1 MSILYFVYG
10 KVIPVETRSNF
21 NRGHVA
27 EALEDRQLGAH
38 IHIYQFTDCK
48 NNDFKVL
55 SSKKL
60 IAQNTYNYVNML
72 AYGS

>member
-1 MSILYFVYG
+1 MSEHIMFCIWKGYTSRNSKQF
-10 KVIPVETRSNF
+10 
-21 NRGHVA
+21 HAA
-27 EALEDRQLGAH
+27 EALKDRQLGAH